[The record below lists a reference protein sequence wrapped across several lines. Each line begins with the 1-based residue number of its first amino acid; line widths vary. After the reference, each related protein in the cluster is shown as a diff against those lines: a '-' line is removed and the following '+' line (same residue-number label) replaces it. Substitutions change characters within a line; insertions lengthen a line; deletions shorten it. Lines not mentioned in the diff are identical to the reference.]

1 MTQNSSRMGLA
12 ENPQVF
18 KYLLIAPA
26 VFLILLL
33 GLYPF
38 IKLAVASFQN
48 ITMFG
53 ADTSNQGFVHYQ
65 RMMGD
70 QRLWVSLWRTFLFT
84 LVALPLQ
91 TVLGYLLAQ
100 LFVSDMPFKKTLT
113 AVILLPTVVS
123 PIVAGATWRVMLDQ
137 RFGPVNQVISWFAGQ
152 EVKLLW
158 NIDPSL
164 VWPAILVADTWQW
177 TPFMFL
183 IILAALSNV
192 DSDQL
197 EAAQVDGAGRLVIFR
212 KIILPAILPVVAI
225 AILIRGLDLF
235 RIFDIIWM
243 MTQGGPGT
251 RTETI
256 SLYAYQMAFR
266 EFEISYSAAIAFLV
280 IVVLTIVVIAM
291 LRRVE
296 IDR

>member
-1 MTQNSSRMGLA
+1 MSQKFSRTGFF

-53 ADTSNQGFVHYQ
+53 ADTSNQGWVHYQ

-70 QRLWVSLWRTFLFT
+70 QRLWASLWRTFLFT

-91 TVLGYLLAQ
+91 TILGYLLAQ
-100 LFVSDMPFKKTLT
+100 LFVSDLPLKKTLT
-113 AVILLPTVVS
+113 AIILLPTVVS

-192 DSDQL
+192 DTEQL
-197 EAAQVDGAGRLVIFR
+197 EAAQIDGASRFLVLR
-212 KIILPAILPVVAI
+212 KIVLPAILPVVAI